1 MKKKNSTADRNPSKN
16 KKKPAKK
23 IESGPKNLPPK
34 EKFPLNQD
42 RRYAESSKQNQTS
55 PHKKPYEQQ
64 SQGIDQNV
72 NPQHTGSKPDERSD
86 VVEAKRRNL
95 SWQSECKSLVDLTTL

>member
-16 KKKPAKK
+16 KKKVTKK

-42 RRYAESSKQNQTS
+42 RGPAESSKQNPSS
-55 PHKKPYEQQ
+55 PHKNPYEQQ

-72 NPQHTGSKPDERSD
+72 IPEHTGRIPDERRD
-86 VVEAKRRNL
+86 EVEEKRKNL
-95 SWQSECKSLVDLTTL
+95 